1 MKINIVALK
10 ITKSAI
16 TSDPVDQIA
25 QKLDQ
30 LVALAFVHK
39 LG

>member
-1 MKINIVALK
+1 MLNNHLK

-30 LVALAFVHK
+30 IVALILLHK
-39 LG
+39 PV